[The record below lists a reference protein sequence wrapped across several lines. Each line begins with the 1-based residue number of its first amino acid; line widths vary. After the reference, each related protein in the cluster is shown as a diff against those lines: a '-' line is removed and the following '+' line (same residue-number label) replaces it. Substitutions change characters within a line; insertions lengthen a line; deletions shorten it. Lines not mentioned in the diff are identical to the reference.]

1 MDSVSAPHIVGTS
14 GWLQLASPKF
24 DFNDRASVGAADG
37 GVPENHYDMES
48 GKEVGV
54 FSFK

>member
-1 MDSVSAPHIVGTS
+1 MGTS

-37 GVPENHYDMES
+37 VVPENHYDMES